1 MLTKC
6 FLISVKLNL
15 LCLIHWKTAT
25 AWTKIKAECLKAL
38 SSWFSQISWNLYRY
52 KSRLEDQIINEAIKL
67 NKANT
72 TQSKRIAIQNKT
84 IIETLKSIYQTIFE
98 LQLT

>member
-1 MLTKC
+1 MLESFIK
-6 FLISVKLNL
+6 LIQSNIVEF
-15 LCLIHWKTAT
+15 I
-25 AWTKIKAECLKAL
+25 
-38 SSWFSQISWNLYRY
+38 Y
-52 KSRLEDQIINEAIKL
+52 KSRSEDQMINVAIKL
-67 NKANT
+67 NKANI

>member
-1 MLTKC
+1 ME
-6 FLISVKLNL
+6 FI
-15 LCLIHWKTAT
+15 
-25 AWTKIKAECLKAL
+25 
-38 SSWFSQISWNLYRY
+38 Y
-52 KSRLEDQIINEAIKL
+52 KSRLEDQMINVAIKL
-67 NKANT
+67 NKANI

>member
-1 MLTKC
+1 MLESFIK
-6 FLISVKLNL
+6 LIQSNIVEF
-15 LCLIHWKTAT
+15 I
-25 AWTKIKAECLKAL
+25 
-38 SSWFSQISWNLYRY
+38 Y
-52 KSRLEDQIINEAIKL
+52 KSRLEDQMINVAIKL
-67 NKANT
+67 NKANI

>member
-1 MLTKC
+1 MLESFIK
-6 FLISVKLNL
+6 LIQSNIVEF
-15 LCLIHWKTAT
+15 I
-25 AWTKIKAECLKAL
+25 
-38 SSWFSQISWNLYRY
+38 Y
-52 KSRLEDQIINEAIKL
+52 KSRLEDQVINVAIKL
-67 NKANT
+67 NKANI